1 MTNIH
6 VILEKVRKLV
16 QVNLPENIKIVRDYD
31 PSIPELSVDPEQ
43 IEQTLINIVCN
54 AILALQEDNTANG
67 IITLKTRT
75 AYRVSIYDT
84 IVKLALVIKI
94 SDNGPGIPPDIKDK
108 IFYPL
113 VTRREGGT
121 GLGLAIAQNIINQH
135 NGKIECNSWK
145 GYTEF
150 TIYIPIKE

>member
-1 MTNIH
+1 MFVKAFSPTSYY
-6 VILEKVRKLV
+6 
-16 QVNLPENIKIVRDYD
+16 IKYYE
-31 PSIPELSVDPEQ
+31 S
-43 IEQTLINIVCN
+43 
-54 AILALQEDNTANG
+54 
-67 IITLKTRT
+67 
-75 AYRVSIYDT
+75 
-84 IVKLALVIKI
+84 IVKLALVISI
-94 SDNGPGIPPDIKDK
+94 SDNGPGIPQDIKDK

-113 VTRREGGT
+113 VTRRKGGT